1 MPFPPPPPPPP
12 GPPPP
17 PSFPTSAPQPVSAEG
32 RNLLLQSIRQG
43 TTLKK
48 AVTNDKSAPAISG
61 SVRPSSSSSSSG
73 GSGGG
78 SPRSNGG
85 INGSATLGRSNGLA
99 GLFAGGMPRLKPTGV
114 DIGQNNSQSLTSL
127 PSATAPG
134 QEPTRRQ
141 FNVDIKNRGPP
152 PKPPPS
158 NQKPTMPQ
166 DGSILEMRAKL
177 KQTDRKKSFS
187 SDSLVDYPALPRPL
201 VNSSAVTPLSPRPQV
216 IPLSPRPQL
225 KPLSPRPQLNPIS
238 VRPPLT
244 LLSPRPQLSSLAQ
257 KSPNLYDPVQFG
269 SVGNLPK
276 QKPSFTPP
284 PLPARKSP
292 QTTTPRPVSSYT
304 PSSTSPVPKP
314 NEANTTVFRF
324 PPLSINNF
332 PNARTPPPL
341 VSAYTQTT
349 PQSPSVFKFP
359 QQFPSKQFNS
369 FGTLPVR
376 ISPLAKGTDTTR
388 SEKVSSRRPIVA
400 ISPTDTSK
408 PSMYEP
414 PQTPG
419 RNEYNR
425 YRDSS
430 MKSPGYLPPLPTSP
444 RPKPT
449 PTPMT
454 LPQIEFKI
462 QRPQLSETSSTSTSD
477 SVLTGPLHNRSS
489 STTSLHT
496 NNTGSWTQPI
506 PRVAMKAPPGGHGKP
521 NVAPKP
527 PGIAAKSPG
536 KLTNGR
542 SGVTRAQ
549 SMRAPRSPPV
559 APPTGQMSLLPNQS
573 ELYKGAPMFHQSQD
587 SLLHTPPPPK
597 HHTLPSPRAVPP
609 HRPPLRPPQ
618 TKPPPPPPNKVM
630 MMSPPCPPPPPPT
643 QAPPPP
649 TQAPPPPPHRVP
661 LQPPRIPPLSASLS
675 PAPPPP
681 PARHS
686 SMRNGLPSSF
696 SSKLEAR
703 FAERF
708 HMREEFPPPQVFLNV
723 TKMYN
728 SRTAKQPAPQPPHHI
743 QLNWSHD
750 SASTC

>member
-1 MPFPPPPPPPP
+1 H
-12 GPPPP
+12 
-17 PSFPTSAPQPVSAEG
+17 
-32 RNLLLQSIRQG
+32 
-43 TTLKK
+43 
-48 AVTNDKSAPAISG
+48 
-61 SVRPSSSSSSSG
+61 
-73 GSGGG
+73 
-78 SPRSNGG
+78 SPRS
-85 INGSATLGRSNGLA
+85 
-99 GLFAGGMPRLKPTGV
+99 
-114 DIGQNNSQSLTSL
+114 
-127 PSATAPG
+127 
-134 QEPTRRQ
+134 
-141 FNVDIKNRGPP
+141 
-152 PKPPPS
+152 
-158 NQKPTMPQ
+158 
-166 DGSILEMRAKL
+166 
-177 KQTDRKKSFS
+177 
-187 SDSLVDYPALPRPL
+187 
-201 VNSSAVTPLSPRPQV
+201 QV
-216 IPLSPRPQL
+216 IPFSPRPQL
-225 KPLSPRPQLNPIS
+225 APLSL
-238 VRPPLT
+238 RPPVT
-244 LLSPRPQLSSLAQ
+244 LPSPRSPLISLTQ
-257 KSPNLYDPVQFG
+257 KPHQFG
-269 SVGNLPK
+269 SVGHLPK

-284 PLPARKSP
+284 PAPPLPARNSP
-292 QTTTPRPVSSYT
+292 QATTPRSG
-304 PSSTSPVPKP
+304 SPVPKS
-314 NEANTTVFRF
+314 NEANPTVFRF

-349 PQSPSVFKFP
+349 PQSPSVFKFSP
-359 QQFPSKQFNS
+359 PPSKQFNS

-388 SEKVSSRRPIVA
+388 SEKVSSRRPIA
-400 ISPTDTSK
+400 TISSTDTSK
-408 PSMYEP
+408 PSMYQP

-425 YRDSS
+425 FRDSS
-430 MKSPGYLPPLPTSP
+430 MKSPGFLPPLPTSP

-449 PTPMT
+449 PTPLT

-630 MMSPPCPPPPPPT
+630 MSPP
-643 QAPPPP
+643 PPPP

-661 LQPPRIPPLSASLS
+661 LQPPRIPPMSASLS

-708 HMREEFPPPQVFLNV
+708 HMREEFPPPQLFLNV
-723 TKMYN
+723 TKVYN

>member
-17 PSFPTSAPQPVSAEG
+17 PSFPTASPQPVSPEG

-48 AVTNDKSAPAISG
+48 TVTNDKSAPAISG

-152 PKPPPS
+152 PKPPPA

-166 DGSILEMRAKL
+166 
-177 KQTDRKKSFS
+177 
-187 SDSLVDYPALPRPL
+187 
-201 VNSSAVTPLSPRPQV
+201 
-216 IPLSPRPQL
+216 
-225 KPLSPRPQLNPIS
+225 
-238 VRPPLT
+238 
-244 LLSPRPQLSSLAQ
+244 
-257 KSPNLYDPVQFG
+257 
-269 SVGNLPK
+269 
-276 QKPSFTPP
+276 
-284 PLPARKSP
+284 
-292 QTTTPRPVSSYT
+292 
-304 PSSTSPVPKP
+304 
-314 NEANTTVFRF
+314 
-324 PPLSINNF
+324 
-332 PNARTPPPL
+332 
-341 VSAYTQTT
+341 
-349 PQSPSVFKFP
+349 
-359 QQFPSKQFNS
+359 
-369 FGTLPVR
+369 
-376 ISPLAKGTDTTR
+376 
-388 SEKVSSRRPIVA
+388 
-400 ISPTDTSK
+400 
-408 PSMYEP
+408 
-414 PQTPG
+414 
-419 RNEYNR
+419 
-425 YRDSS
+425 
-430 MKSPGYLPPLPTSP
+430 
-444 RPKPT
+444 
-449 PTPMT
+449 
-454 LPQIEFKI
+454 
-462 QRPQLSETSSTSTSD
+462 STSD

-630 MMSPPCPPPPPPT
+630 MSPP
-643 QAPPPP
+643 PPPP

-661 LQPPRIPPLSASLS
+661 LQPPRIPPMSASLS

-708 HMREEFPPPQVFLNV
+708 HMREEFPPPQLFLNV
-723 TKMYN
+723 TKVYN